1 MMIKKT
7 IPFSALLVLLF
18 AGCNSNTRSLKSE
31 KVETV
36 EQTIQELR
44 IENILRDSLE
54 LAKDIEVVVSYVEL
68 PKQTT
73 LPFHYHPGEEFAY
86 IVEGSGELLLEDQ
99 TKIPMKAGEAGKV
112 PFKQTHSFSTFEEE
126 AKLVVFRVHEK
137 GQPDRILVD

>member
-1 MMIKKT
+1 MMHKT
-7 IPFSALLVLLF
+7 ILFSVFLVFVLT
-18 AGCNSNTRSLKSE
+18 GCDSKNQPVKHEKS
-31 KVETV
+31 ETV
-36 EQTIQELR
+36 EQAIQELK

-54 LAKDIEVVVSYVEL
+54 LAENIEIVMSYVEV
-68 PKQTT
+68 PKWTT

-86 IVEGSGELLLEDQ
+86 ILEGSGELLLEDK

-112 PFKQTHSFSTFEEE
+112 PLKHTHSFSTLNEG

>member
-1 MMIKKT
+1 MIHKT
-7 IPFSALLVLLF
+7 ILFPVFLVFVLT
-18 AGCNSNTRSLKSE
+18 GCDSKNQPVKQEKS
-31 KVETV
+31 ETV
-36 EQTIQELR
+36 EQAIQEVK

-54 LAKDIEVVVSYVEL
+54 LAENIEIVMSYVEV
-68 PKQTT
+68 PKGTT

-86 IVEGSGELLLEDQ
+86 ILEGSGELLLEDK

-112 PFKQTHSFSTFEEE
+112 PLKHTHSFSTLNEG